1 MKRFIYRVRG
11 DGLYI
16 LDIRETDDRIKTAA
30 RFLSQYEAPK
40 ILVVTSRQYGQYPAR
55 KFAETIGGIAATGR
69 FIPGKLTNQ
78 NLNGYMEPEVVV
90 VTDPIGDSQAIKE
103 AVQCGIPI
111 VALCDTNNMTSYI
124 DLVIPTNNKGR
135 KALSMIYYLLTRE
148 MLTTPRYY
156 HVSHRR
162 GLRDRTLNIRSKRG
176 ISDEDSHLRS
186 RRNVLSEGSPSSR
199 AAAGEVVRRQG
210 DRPVMQRGLSPPM
223 PGIRTPERLQPVAYG
238 AIPRLFSGT
247 FHRHRAQPP
256 GLSDLY
262 LADPVGDTSRNR

>member
-1 MKRFIYRVRG
+1 MTENEMEIELNEPLVPVEEYLAAGIHIGTQQKSKDMKRFIYRVRG

-69 FIPGKLTNQ
+69 FIPGMLTNQ
-78 NLNGYMEPEVVV
+78 NLNGYLEPEVVV

-148 MLTTPRYY
+148 I
-156 HVSHRR
+156 
-162 GLRDRTLNIRSKRG
+162 LRIRG
-176 ISDEDSHLRS
+176 ITSSLTLEDFETEL
-186 RRNVLSEGSPSSR
+186 
-199 AAAGEVVRRQG
+199 
-210 DRPVMQRGLSPPM
+210 
-223 PGIRTPERLQPVAYG
+223 
-238 AIPRLFSGT
+238 
-247 FHRHRAQPP
+247 
-256 GLSDLY
+256 
-262 LADPVGDTSRNR
+262 